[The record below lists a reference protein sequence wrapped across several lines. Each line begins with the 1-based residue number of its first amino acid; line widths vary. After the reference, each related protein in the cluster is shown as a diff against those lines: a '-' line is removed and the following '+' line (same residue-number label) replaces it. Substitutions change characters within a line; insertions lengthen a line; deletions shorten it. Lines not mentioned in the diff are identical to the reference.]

1 MQTRD
6 NEDIISA
13 LASQQQ
19 AEQCAHVLTGWCLS
33 TVACQ
38 VLCKSRNLATV
49 NAMPIEGLYLQ
60 SAHTCMMHQDCSDQ
74 MQTEHQGDSVA
85 QPHLDL

>member
-1 MQTRD
+1 MQ
-6 NEDIISA
+6 ISM
-13 LASQQQ
+13 SSIVNI
-19 AEQCAHVLTGWCLS
+19 VL
-33 TVACQ
+33 
-38 VLCKSRNLATV
+38 
-49 NAMPIEGLYLQ
+49 IEGVCLQ